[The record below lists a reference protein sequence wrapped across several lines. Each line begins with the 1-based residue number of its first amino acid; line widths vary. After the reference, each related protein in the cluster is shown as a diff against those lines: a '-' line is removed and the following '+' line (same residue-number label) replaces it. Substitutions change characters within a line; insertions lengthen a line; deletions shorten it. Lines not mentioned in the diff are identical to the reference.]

1 MKLIHCADFHL
12 DSPMSAN
19 LPPEKARERRTEILN
34 SFAKIV
40 RIADEGEVAAI
51 LIAGDLFD
59 SNRVTKKT
67 EKYVL
72 DIIKAYPNLF
82 FFYLS
87 GNHDDDSFLHHLED
101 KPDNL
106 CLFDRSWRSYEFGE
120 VTITG
125 SEAPN
130 EDALQLRADR
140 LNIVMMHGQEA
151 VGGHHSNLFTLSK
164 LKNRNIDYLA
174 LGHIHRYHEVAL
186 DSRCTACYCGCPE
199 GRGFDECGPK
209 GYVLLE
215 TDGRG
220 IQHRFVPMSR
230 RQLHTVS
237 CDVTEITSQLTLEN
251 KMLEAVEHIPQS
263 HLVKLVLT
271 GETTEDFQM
280 DTVHLTQ
287 LLSER
292 FYFAKVDDETRLLL
306 NPEDYLHS
314 VSLKGEFVRRV
325 YAQKNLS
332 EEEKQRIIACGFSAL
347 RGEEMKG

>member
-1 MKLIHCADFHL
+1 MKLLHCADFHL

-19 LPPEKARERRTEILN
+19 LPPEKARERRAEILN

-40 RIADEGEVAAI
+40 RIADEGQVAAV

-59 SNRVTKKT
+59 SNRVSKRT

-72 DIIKAYPNLF
+72 DTIKAYPNLF

-87 GNHDDDSFLHHLED
+87 GNHDNDSFLHRLED
-101 KPDNL
+101 CPDNL
-106 CLFDRSWRSYEFGE
+106 CLFDRSWRSYDFGE

-130 EDALQLRADR
+130 EDALQLREDR

-151 VGGHHSNLFTLSK
+151 TDGKGANLFALSK

-186 DSRCTACYCGCPE
+186 DNRCTACYCGCPE

-215 TDGRG
+215 TDGVGLRH
-220 IQHRFVPMSR
+220 QFVPMSR

-237 CDVTEITSQLTLEN
+237 CDITGIPSQPELEN
-251 KMLEAVEHIPQS
+251 AMLAAVEHIPSS
-263 HLVKLVLT
+263 HMVKVVLT
-271 GETTEDFQM
+271 GEVDESLQPSPLR
-280 DTVHLTQ
+280 LTQ

-292 FYFAKVDDETRLLL
+292 FYFAKVEDESRLLL
-306 NPEDYLHS
+306 DPADYLHS

-325 YAQKNLS
+325 YAQSNWT
-332 EEEKQRIIACGFSAL
+332 EEEKQRVIACGFSAL
-347 RGEEMKG
+347 RGEEMKE

>member
-19 LPPEKARERRTEILN
+19 LPPEKARERRAEILN

-40 RIADEGEVAAI
+40 RIADEGQVAAI

-72 DIIKAYPNLF
+72 DTIKAYPNLF

-87 GNHDDDSFLHHLED
+87 GNHDDDCFLHHLEER
-101 KPDNL
+101 PDNL
-106 CLFDRSWRSYEFGE
+106 CLFVRSWRSYEFGE

-140 LNIVMMHGQEA
+140 LNIVMMHGQETA
-151 VGGHHSNLFTLSK
+151 GGKNANLFTLSK

-174 LGHIHRYHEVAL
+174 LGHIHRHHEVSL

-215 TDGRG
+215 TDGVG
-220 IQHRFVPMSR
+220 ISHRFVPMSR

-237 CDVTEITSQLTLEN
+237 CDITGMVTQPELEN
-251 KMLEAVEHIPQS
+251 AMLEAVEHIPQS
-263 HLVKLVLT
+263 HLVKAVLT
-271 GETTEDFQM
+271 GETTEEFQM

-292 FYFAKVDDETRLLL
+292 FYFAKVDDESRLLL
-306 NPEDYLHS
+306 NPADYLHS

-332 EEEKQRIIACGFSAL
+332 EEEKQRVISCGFSAL